1 MIAMKSDRRSFPKG
15 HIMPRETREAAAVR
29 EIREETG
36 IQVNILPEFCY
47 QVASARKTDKRNVFF
62 FLAEYVQ
69 GSLTAQEEEI
79 DKAFWVPADEV
90 ADLISFA
97 NDRTMYQAALEE
109 YLRRLREE

>member
-1 MIAMKSDRRSFPKG
+1 M
-15 HIMPRETREAAAVR
+15 
-29 EIREETG
+29 
-36 IQVNILPEFCY
+36 NILPDFCY

-79 DKAFWVPADEV
+79 DKAFWVHADEV